1 MHHRSTK
8 TRPTKPC
15 LRRMVDPHLLASGVC
30 EKERKSEL
38 NSRAAGKG
46 VWHPSEGASR
56 GAAAASKRAR
66 AARRRACGVGEVK
79 LCLLARASRTTPTS
93 ARTMPPSHLTAK
105 RHRRRTRR
113 RRAVASQTTSAMR
126 PPRRRGG
133 RRVPAAGP
141 SSVAGPARPSW
152 PARLPTRED
161 RRERAKCG
169 QNGMFANPSRRLHG
183 GTSRIDVS
191 PPAPACAPRNSI
203 QNRYLV
209 RPLNRSWRGATAI
222 LHLCATTLNNVQRR

>member
-1 MHHRSTK
+1 MWER
-8 TRPTKPC
+8 
-15 LRRMVDPHLLASGVC
+15 GV
-30 EKERKSEL
+30 
-38 NSRAAGKG
+38 A
-46 VWHPSEGASR
+46 PSEGASR

-161 RRERAKCG
+161 RARG
-169 QNGMFANPSRRLHG
+169 QNVAKSPCLPNLHGDFTSERVGSTTRRLHQRVRLAILY
-183 GTSRIDVS
+183 RIDTWYVFTQSLVERIYGHS
-191 PPAPACAPRNSI
+191 P
-203 QNRYLV
+203 LV
-209 RPLNRSWRGATAI
+209 FDDVEQCSTSSNTI
-222 LHLCATTLNNVQRR
+222 E

>member
-1 MHHRSTK
+1 
-8 TRPTKPC
+8 
-15 LRRMVDPHLLASGVC
+15 MVDPHLLASGVC

-46 VWHPSEGASR
+46 VWHLPKAPSEELLLPPNALGQHVGAPA
-56 GAAAASKRAR
+56 GW
-66 AARRRACGVGEVK
+66 VEVK

-133 RRVPAAGP
+133 WRVPAAGP

-161 RRERAKCG
+161 RARG
-169 QNGMFANPSRRLHG
+169 QNVAKWPCLPTLHGDFTSERVGSTTRRLHQRVRLAILY
-183 GTSRIDVS
+183 RIDTWYVF
-191 PPAPACAPRNSI
+191 
-203 QNRYLV
+203 
-209 RPLNRSWRGATAI
+209 
-222 LHLCATTLNNVQRR
+222 